1 MQHRPT
7 ENGRGKVGVSR
18 VLFFI
23 DFSVEWAISKERKI
37 SCSQGR
43 SSLHQVRNLPKG
55 CQALVWKNTGNAR
68 WWNKE
73 GEFVNCKLKVML
85 HEPIFNA
92 DF

>member
-1 MQHRPT
+1 MF
-7 ENGRGKVGVSR
+7 VSR

-23 DFSVEWAISKERKI
+23 DFSAQWAISEERKI
-37 SCSQGR
+37 SCRQGR

-73 GEFVNCKLKVML
+73 GEFVNC
-85 HEPIFNA
+85 EPILSLNMPLSQK
-92 DF
+92 